1 MGLTVYAF
9 TLGHG
14 RMQNQGPAPTAQ
26 GAFAKTPLPHLL
38 VYALEQRLSGTIEL
52 LGGGAS
58 IATILFVQGM
68 PSKVRTTEGIH
79 YLGEVMVEMQL
90 ITPEQLTASL
100 DALQTSPRLQGQALL
115 ELGVAPEALD
125 LGVRAQLERK
135 IEHLFTL
142 PGDTEFAY
150 FDGIDALARFGGP
163 PTPIDPLPVLWR
175 GIREAPAWEH
185 VDATLRRVGGLGV
198 RVHPNCPVERF
209 QFLKNEMGAVD
220 LMRQKP
226 VRVVEIAGS
235 KIVSPSVAQLL
246 VYCLVITKQVELVD
260 VAAARAPG
268 MPGFAGPPSQMQ
280 PPTSGQAF
288 ARVQLQKH
296 VVAPQTRP
304 QIVEEVAHRA
314 ADGRIASPLPG
325 AIAPPPIAA
334 SASAPPPP
342 TQESV
347 RPSIGSGSDLSAL
360 IHESLPPAAVDPV
373 DPSVPPP
380 APLPAISD
388 VPPAPAELTAEQ
400 SALKAKILERAMA
413 ISSQDYFQMLGI
425 GRDADTAQVQKAFI
439 ALAKVWHPDRLPAA
453 LVDVKDACSKVFTHI
468 TEAHAALS
476 DPARRKD
483 YMTLLKDG
491 GATPDDQA
499 KIQAVLE
506 AATEFQK
513 AEFMLKRNDVVQA
526 YELAS
531 RARELDPE
539 QHDYFAMCTWIEAQR
554 PEWIGREKTLEK
566 IAVLDRCIKANPA
579 SAKIYFWR
587 AMLYKR
593 IEEAKKA
600 VADFRKVSD
609 LDPRNLDAVREV
621 RLYNMRGGSIAPPGQ
636 KNPGGGKPS
645 ARPQKK
651 EEGLGGLFG
660 KLFKK

>member
-1 MGLTVYAF
+1 MYASP
-9 TLGHG
+9 LGYG
-14 RMQNQGPAPTAQ
+14 CMQNQATAPTAQ
-26 GAFAKTPLPHLL
+26 GSFAKTPLPHLL

-52 LGGGAS
+52 HVAEAS
-58 IATILFVQGM
+58 VATILFVQGM
-68 PSKVRTTEGIH
+68 PSKVRTTEEIH
-79 YLGEVMVEMQL
+79 WLGEVMVEMQL
-90 ITPEQLTASL
+90 VTPEQLTASL
-100 DALQTSPRLQGQALL
+100 DALQTSPKLQGQALL
-115 ELGVAPEALD
+115 ELGVAPDALD
-125 LGVRAQLERK
+125 LGLRAQLERK

-150 FDGIDALARFGGP
+150 FDGVDALARYGGP

-198 RVHPNCPVERF
+198 RVHPQCPVDRF
-209 QFLKNEMGAVD
+209 QFLKNELGAVD

-260 VAAARAPG
+260 VAAARSPG
-268 MPGFAGPPSQMQ
+268 TPGFAGPVSQAQPSL
-280 PPTSGQAF
+280 SGQAF
-288 ARVQLQKH
+288 ARVQLQK
-296 VVAPQTRP
+296 AAAAQARP
-304 QIVEEVAHRA
+304 QIVEEVAHRPG
-314 ADGRIASPLPG
+314 DGRIASPLPSATG
-325 AIAPPPIAA
+325 GVPAMAPPAP
-334 SASAPPPP
+334 SVPPPAI
-342 TQESV
+342 QESV
-347 RPSIGSGSDLSAL
+347 RPAMGSGSDLSAL
-360 IHESLPPAAVDPV
+360 IHESLPPTAIDEV

-380 APLPAISD
+380 AAVPTISEPA
-388 VPPAPAELTAEQ
+388 PAPAPAELTAEQ
-400 SALKAKILERAMA
+400 NALKTKIIERAMT

-425 GRDADTAQVQKAFI
+425 GRDASSEQIQKAFI
-439 ALAKVWHPDRLPAA
+439 ALAKVWHPDRLPGA
-453 LVDVKDACSKVFTHI
+453 LFDVKDACSKVFTYI
-468 TEAHAALS
+468 TEAHAVLN
-476 DPARRKD
+476 DPAKRKD

-513 AEFMLKRNDVVQA
+513 AEFMLKRNDVAQA
-526 YELAS
+526 YDHAS
-531 RARELDPE
+531 KARALDPE
-539 QHDYFAMCTWIEAQR
+539 QHDYLAMCTWIEAQR